1 MTQMTTT
8 HPDQAQLR
16 NVKTLVGLAVV
27 AALVAAGAGITL
39 LVVAP
44 ESGSTAEATLSIAA
58 AIAGISVAGFAIAA
72 AVYAQITNLWQY
84 APVWVRV
91 LAWVLIAFAVI
102 STVRNW
108 IT

>member
-1 MTQMTTT
+1 MAETTT
-8 HPDQAQLR
+8 AHPDQRQLR

-27 AALVAAGAGITL
+27 SALVAAGSGLAL
-39 LVVAP
+39 LILAP

-91 LAWVLIAFAVI
+91 LGWVLIAYAVI
-102 STVRNW
+102 TTVRNW